1 MVSNEEIKRML
12 EAKRMGVDVEKEKIK
27 SENYKVCPNCKTH
40 NPEKALFCVKCGKKM
55 DKNLKVICPK
65 CGIKNEKNA
74 KFCVSCGETLEK
86 PEVQKL
92 SDDNTSEVQTHES
105 ITTETSK
112 PQLDSS
118 ESLNKSEVSKIDT
131 TIPKMNKK
139 PVSRSNVPYS
149 IPEHGLINKTGL
161 KKTCPACNGK
171 NLKNAKF
178 CVVCGEKF
186 DKNTNTST
194 QIDTTDAKDLDEKN
208 KSSSSHETPTSKT
221 EKSSLIDKV
230 NDSKPDIIPPV
241 SEKVPSPEIKVPE
254 SIVEEEPL
262 KEPKTLEK
270 TEIDDKRETENLETK
285 PEELETETNI
295 DPVEKIKK
303 AKELLDMGAI
313 TNEEFENI
321 KKKYL
326 EMI

>member
-12 EAKRMGVDVEKEKIK
+12 DAKRMGVDVEKEKIK
-27 SENYKVCPNCKTH
+27 SEKYKVCPNCKTH
-40 NPEKALFCVKCGKKM
+40 NPEKAIFCVKCGKKM

-65 CGIKNEKNA
+65 CGTKNENNA

-92 SDDNTSEVQTHES
+92 SDDTTLEVEKHES
-105 ITTETSK
+105 ITTETSP

-131 TIPKMNKK
+131 TVPEIHKK
-139 PVSRSNVPYS
+139 PVSRSSVPSS
-149 IPEHGLINKTGL
+149 IPDHGLINKTGL

-186 DKNTNTST
+186 DKNTNAST

-208 KSSSSHETPTSKT
+208 KSSSTDETPTAKT
-221 EKSSLIDKV
+221 EKSSLIYKV

-254 SIVEEEPL
+254 SIVELKNNNLEEEPL

-270 TEIDDKRETENLETK
+270 TENDDKREPETLETK
-285 PEELETETNI
+285 TNI